1 MWYPFKRAGFPTV
14 QEPLK
19 MVILQVTIK
28 ISWNP
33 WHDPLHGTVAVTN
46 SREQR
51 REPPFAL
58 LDTLRPSFPTTLICQ
73 CRRFWMATTQQ
84 LAATIPPKLRKWWR
98 NPSILGYPIFQTWHW
113 SRWFAGWWFGFFFNV
128 PFHIWDNPSHWLI
141 FFKMVKTINQI
152 CHGQYISLF
161 VELPS
166 ISRRPGVVPGPV
178 PWCACGG
185 CVDQFEATAHQARGK
200 SWGKIRVSFSMG
212 EHY

>member
-1 MWYPFKRAGFPTV
+1 MPPVLDGDNPATCCHYTPKIA
-14 QEPLK
+14 K
-19 MVILQVTIK
+19 MMTESFNFGVPHF
-28 ISWNP
+28 S
-33 WHDPLHGTVAVTN
+33 DM
-46 SREQR
+46 
-51 REPPFAL
+51 
-58 LDTLRPSFPTTLICQ
+58 TLVKMIC
-73 CRRFWMATTQQ
+73 W
-84 LAATIPPKLRKWWR
+84 LVVWI
-98 NPSILGYPIFQTWHW
+98 
-113 SRWFAGWWFGFFFNV
+113 FFNV

-141 FFKMVKTINQI
+141 FFKMVTTINQI

-185 CVDQFEATAHQARGK
+185 CVDQFEATAHQAEAIFGENPRGK